1 MHNGC
6 NALDLAN
13 DHGHSQ
19 IAEFLLSKGAKLNN
33 CKKVSNALIILAMYL
48 YSYKCVT
55 VFVMKGHNYTCIHV
69 TFQIRGCVTQLL
81 VYL

>member
-1 MHNGC
+1 MHDYF

-19 IAEFLLSKGAKLNN
+19 ISEFLLSKGAKVWN
-33 CKKVSNALIILAMYL
+33 CEKVSNTLIILAMYL

-55 VFVMKGHNYTCIHV
+55 VFVMKVTIMHV
-69 TFQIRGCVTQLL
+69 SM
-81 VYL
+81 

>member
-6 NALDLAN
+6 NALDLAH

-19 IAEFLLSKGAKLNN
+19 IAKFLLSKGAIVWN
-33 CKKVSNALIILAMYL
+33 CKKVSNTLIILAMYL

-55 VFVMKGHNYTCIHV
+55 VFVMKVTIIHV
-69 TFQIRGCVTQLL
+69 SM
-81 VYL
+81 

>member
-1 MHNGC
+1 MHKYC

-19 IAEFLLSKGAKLNN
+19 IAEFLLSKGAKVHD
-33 CKKVSNALIILAMYL
+33 CKKVSNTLIILDMYL

-55 VFVMKGHNYTCIHV
+55 IFVMKVTIIHV
-69 TFQIRGCVTQLL
+69 SM
-81 VYL
+81 

>member
-1 MHNGC
+1 MHEYC

-19 IAEFLLSKGAKLNN
+19 IAEFLLSKGVKVHN
-33 CKKVSNALIILAMYL
+33 CKKVSNILIILAMYL

-55 VFVMKGHNYTCIHV
+55 VFVMKVTIIHV
-69 TFQIRGCVTQLL
+69 SM
-81 VYL
+81 